1 MYSNWL
7 DSSLKNVCS
16 AHIVGSLWCL
26 PSRTKRETAKQ
37 TGHLP
42 ILMATPTLL
51 QSDQL
56 VADGGWRPL
65 LSSQMLRCSQLIW
78 AMLVAQVLKFWS
90 TQILKAVDPRVKI
103 YISASRVVFSKTP
116 GCVVLFNPNVVLFAG
131 IFSLAHLGLLQL
143 FLSLPQS
150 SLVYLPSYVL
160 PRKHTLYKKHCQPH
174 NTPSSLSHLPA
185 AYIFSLSAAWWK
197 AVVETLPMDA
207 L

>member
-65 LSSQMLRCSQLIW
+65 LSSQMLRCLSLSEQCW
-78 AMLVAQVLKFWS
+78 SPKFSNSGALKFWRQLIPELRYIFQLPGSYFPKHQVVWSCS
-90 TQILKAVDPRVKI
+90 TQMWSFLQGSSPWHILVCCSYFSACHSHHLF
-103 YISASRVVFSKTP
+103 ISLLTSFPENTRSIKSTVSLTTP
-116 GCVVLFNPNVVLFAG
+116 LHRFHICQLPTSSV
-131 IFSLAHLGLLQL
+131 SLLRGERL
-143 FLSLPQS
+143 
-150 SLVYLPSYVL
+150 
-160 PRKHTLYKKHCQPH
+160 
-174 NTPSSLSHLPA
+174 
-185 AYIFSLSAAWWK
+185 
-197 AVVETLPMDA
+197 
-207 L
+207 